1 MTEKGLMLTPKEK
14 EETMSLQALVA
25 DISEGMQ
32 NVKTGKSET
41 IKLPIQLSKVFH
53 LGRMFLNAKQKSIF
67 QS

>member
-1 MTEKGLMLTPKEK
+1 MITPKEK